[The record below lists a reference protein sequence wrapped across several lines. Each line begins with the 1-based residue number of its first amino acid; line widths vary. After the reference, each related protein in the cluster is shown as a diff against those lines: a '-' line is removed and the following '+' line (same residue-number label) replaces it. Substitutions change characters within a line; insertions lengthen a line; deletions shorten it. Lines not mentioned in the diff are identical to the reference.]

1 MLEESEVGIPG
12 LDPYTYNCRL
22 PPTTSAELVQGS
34 FGDRGDD
41 DKHND
46 RGDNHDDRAV
56 NEDRDQHGDR
66 GDDDY
71 GNYMLLV
78 CNI

>member
-1 MLEESEVGIPG
+1 MSWWGVCARAVNE
-12 LDPYTYNCRL
+12 DHD
-22 PPTTSAELVQGS
+22 
-34 FGDRGDD
+34 GDRGEDD
-41 DKHND
+41 DDRDGHND

-71 GNYMLLV
+71 GNYMSFV